1 MGEWPRSDHARW
13 LSRGALAGRLLA
25 APLAVEAQPAS
36 KTLNIGVTPGDL
48 AGDWGMDIRP
58 KGKVQ
63 LDVAFPTS
71 GVLTF
76 SCKFHGPLGMAGML
90 KVGD

>member
-1 MGEWPRSDHARW
+1 
-13 LSRGALAGRLLA
+13 
-25 APLAVEAQPAS
+25 
-36 KTLNIGVTPGDL
+36 
-48 AGDWGMDIRP
+48 MDIRP